1 MKVYLRDRITA
12 GFGVGVLA
20 LLAASSY
27 YYSLQSEIDANRALV
42 DREAPDFITTGISI
56 TEFEPTGQARRRVY
70 ADYAEHFTDG
80 RLSTLGPK
88 MVTLSVNEPQLI
100 ASADAGQSLDGGET
114 YFFTG
119 NVTVTRAGDRN
130 QAPMRFTTTHLTVF
144 PDTSRIET
152 DAAVRLESGS
162 DITTGIGMTL
172 DNVERTVDIHSNVR
186 TSVLPKRAQE
196 NQDQEQ

>member
-12 GFGVGVLA
+12 GFGLGVLA

-42 DREAPDFITTGISI
+42 NREAPDFITTGISV
-56 TEFEPTGQARRRVY
+56 TDFEANGQARRRVY
-70 ADYAEHFTDG
+70 AQYAEHFTDG
-80 RLSTLGPK
+80 RLSSIEPK
-88 MVTLSVNEPQLI
+88 MVTLSVNDPQVI
-100 ASADAGQSLDGGET
+100 ASADAGQSVDGGET
-114 YFFTG
+114 YVFTG
-119 NVTVTRAGDRN
+119 NVVVTRAGDRN

-152 DAAVRLESGS
+152 DAAVRLVSGS
-162 DITTGIGMTL
+162 DVTTGIGMTL

-186 TSVLPKRAQE
+186 TSVMPKRAPQE
-196 NQDQEQ
+196 NESK